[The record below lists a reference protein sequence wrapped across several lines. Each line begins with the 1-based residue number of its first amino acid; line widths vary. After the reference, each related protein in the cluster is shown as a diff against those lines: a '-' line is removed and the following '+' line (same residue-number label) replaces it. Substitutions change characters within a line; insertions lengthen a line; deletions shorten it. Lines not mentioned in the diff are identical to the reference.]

1 VPRCSIGPAPEDT
14 IRIYEEVSSIKKN
27 KRTYVEDLLSNKPT
41 PTERPIQ
48 SLHGSVSREEV
59 VSPDVR
65 VLRKRVEAFAHNY
78 E

>member
-1 VPRCSIGPAPEDT
+1 VLRCSIEPALEDI
-14 IRIYEEVSSIKKN
+14 IRIYEVRSIY

-48 SLHGSVSREEV
+48 GLHGSVPREEV

-65 VLRKRVEAFAHNY
+65 VLRKRVEAFAHDH

>member
-1 VPRCSIGPAPEDT
+1 MVDRNLNKVTGEMCPAAQQD
-14 IRIYEEVSSIKKN
+14 
-27 KRTYVEDLLSNKPT
+27 VEDLLSNKLT

-65 VLRKRVEAFAHNY
+65 VLRKRVEAFAHDY